1 MQVALPPIHTTGLI
15 AGRYAVDA
23 AQVLL
28 DAGGGLT
35 AYLARDRMAA
45 DARRVAIAVSRDAS
59 PRSRHLKLLPDGID
73 NLMVPLGHGPAL
85 LPGGKT
91 EGWFVICPPPPGPPV
106 SASLNRWPERAL
118 IDLVLRPIAGVLDVL
133 QQRKLT
139 HRAIRPN
146 NVFQSAPGQSV
157 TLGAAWAAP
166 PAMHQ
171 PCVFE
176 SPYSAMCHPAG
187 RGDGTIADDV
197 YALGVLLLTLLNGRL
212 PMAGMDDLSVIRL
225 KLDVGS
231 FSALTR
237 DSPLS
242 GSFADLLHGMLAD
255 DPDYRPQ
262 PAQLLDLAALRG
274 RRLAARPARRT
285 QQALML
291 NDIAVYDARML
302 AFALLRDQKR
312 SVQLLRSGVVTQWL
326 RRGLGDAT
334 LAAQIEDLVRGRA
347 NETRSETR
355 DDPTLI
361 MHTVGTINPRMPLCW
376 RGIALWPDSLPAL
389 LADGIAGDAGSLL
402 AAEELLLNEIVAD
415 WLAAGGR
422 KAYAGAPDIFAHRT
436 MLGAPNGL
444 LRLFYGLNPL
454 LPCRSEGLTAA
465 WVADI
470 PALMAG
476 LERNAGK
483 AGDKTIDLHLMAF
496 IAARADRKTEAQVAD
511 LAGLKKADAIRQ
523 RELMLLRDLQARFYP
538 YPMPALVR
546 WAAGRLRPDLERW
559 RNKRKRETI
568 ESQIDALV
576 QAGFLARLLDLID
589 DPAGRI
595 SDIAGAIRAAN
606 EVMALDAEASRIER
620 SDDLRAANAQR
631 AGHAIAGGLGVSAL
645 ILAAMSLLLQ

>member
-1 MQVALPPIHTTGLI
+1 MDAALSPPPTNGPI
-15 AGRYAVDA
+15 AGRYAVDT

-59 PRSRHLKLLPDGID
+59 PRARHLKLLPDAID
-73 NLMVPLGHGPAL
+73 NLMTPLGHGPAL
-85 LPGGKT
+85 LPGGRT

-118 IDLVLRPIAGVLDVL
+118 IDLVLRPVAGVLDVL
-133 QQRKLT
+133 QERKLT

-146 NVFQSAPGQSV
+146 NVFQSAPGQPV

-171 PCVFE
+171 PCAFE

-225 KLDVGS
+225 KLDAGS

-237 DSPLS
+237 DSALS

-255 DPDYRPQ
+255 DPDYRPH
-262 PAQLLDLAALRG
+262 PAQLLDLPSLRG
-274 RRLAARPARRT
+274 RRLATRPARRT

-291 NDIAVYDARML
+291 NDIAVYDGRML

-312 SVQLLRSGVVTQWL
+312 SVQFLRNGLVSQWL

-347 NETRSETR
+347 NDIRTGIR

-361 MHTVGTINPRMPLCW
+361 MHTIATINPRMPLCW
-376 RGIALWPDSLPAL
+376 RGIALWPDSLAAL
-389 LADGIAGDAGSLL
+389 LADGIAGDAGALQ

-415 WLAAGGR
+415 WLSVEGR

-436 MLGAPNGL
+436 MLGTPNGL

-465 WVADI
+465 WIADI

-476 LERNAGK
+476 LERNPGK
-483 AGDKTIDLHLMAF
+483 AGERTIDPPMMAF
-496 IAARADRKTEAQVAD
+496 IAARADRKTEAQTAD
-511 LAGLKKADAIRQ
+511 LAASKNADEIRH
-523 RELMLLRDLQARFYP
+523 RELLLLRDLQLRFYP
-538 YPMPALVR
+538 YPVPALAR

-559 RNKRKRETI
+559 RNKPRREAI
-568 ESQIDALV
+568 ESQIDAVV
-576 QAGFLARLLDLID
+576 QAGFLARLLELIN
-589 DPAGRI
+589 DPAART

-620 SDDLRAANAQR
+620 SDERRAADAQR
-631 AGHAIAGGLGVSAL
+631 AGHAIAGGLGLSAL
-645 ILAAMSLLLQ
+645 ILAAMGLLLQ